1 MKKDISQE
9 ELKPYRVIFN
19 GDWDNYEEFANLEKA
34 ENFASR
40 YTWLGRSRKTYRRLS
55 VLY

>member
-40 YTWLGRSRKTYRRLS
+40 
-55 VLY
+55 